1 MITKTSK
8 SPTYSKGKG
17 HIKSKKGV
25 LKEKIFTIIFIY
37 KKLVLNCCTYPLHP
51 DVRKIRPYKEE
62 KYTPGKKYRNDK
74 EMDILSDLHLDPQA
88 LFR

>member
-37 KKLVLNCCTYPLHP
+37 KTQMWEKLDHIKKRN
-51 DVRKIRPYKEE
+51 
-62 KYTPGKKYRNDK
+62 TPGKKYRNDK

>member
-37 KKLVLNCCTYPLHP
+37 KKIGFKLLHTHNISYPLHP

-62 KYTPGKKYRNDK
+62 KYSRQ
-74 EMDILSDLHLDPQA
+74 EI
-88 LFR
+88 